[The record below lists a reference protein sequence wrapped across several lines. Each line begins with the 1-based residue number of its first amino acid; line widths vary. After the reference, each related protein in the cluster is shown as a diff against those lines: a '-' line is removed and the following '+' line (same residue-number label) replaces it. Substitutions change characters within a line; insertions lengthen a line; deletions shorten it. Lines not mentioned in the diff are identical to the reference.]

1 MALAFADGA
10 KAGSHEPYGRR
21 SMDLD
26 RVKSLI
32 DAMAASDLAEM
43 QVSEGGWSL
52 RLVRRPQPSD
62 MAEAP
67 HVIRKAAPAGE
78 RSQPARARLD
88 QVPKDETSGV
98 VAPLFGIV
106 YLQPAPDAP
115 AFVSPGQAVK
125 AGATLCVIEAMKMLH
140 EVRAER
146 DGTISAVLVSSG
158 QEVEAGQQLM
168 RLE

>member
-1 MALAFADGA
+1 MALAFGA
-10 KAGSHEPYGRR
+10 KAGSHDPHGRR

-52 RLVRRPQPSD
+52 RLVRRPQPS
-62 MAEAP
+62 EALGAP
-67 HVIRKAAPAGE
+67 QLGRKTAPAAE
-78 RSQPARARLD
+78 RSQPARARVD
-88 QVPKDETSGV
+88 RASNQEISGV

-115 AFVSPGQAVK
+115 AFVSPGQTVK
-125 AGATLCVIEAMKMLH
+125 AGTPLCVIEAMKMLH

-146 DGTISAVLVSSG
+146 DGTIAAVLVSSG

>member
-1 MALAFADGA
+1 MAVAFAHGA
-10 KAGSHEPYGRR
+10 HARHDPYRRR

-52 RLVRRPQPSD
+52 RLVRRPVGD
-62 MAEAP
+62 MAGTP
-67 HVIRKAAPAGE
+67 RLVRKPASTDQ
-78 RSQPARARLD
+78 RSQPTRASVD
-88 QVPKDETSGV
+88 QPPKDEILGV
-98 VAPLFGIV
+98 LAPLFGIV
-106 YLQPAPDAP
+106 YLQPAPNAP
-115 AFVSPGQAVK
+115 AFVSLGHTVK
-125 AGATLCVIEAMKMLH
+125 AGTPLCVIEAMKMLH

-146 DGTISAVLVSSG
+146 DGIISAVLVSSG

>member
-10 KAGSHEPYGRR
+10 NANSGDPRGQL

-43 QVSEGGWSL
+43 QVSEEGWSL

-62 MAEAP
+62 MAASS
-67 HVIRKAAPAGE
+67 HVVSIAAPSDV
-78 RSQPARARLD
+78 RSQLARARLD
-88 QVPKDETSGV
+88 RPPTDETSGV

-106 YLQPAPDAP
+106 YLQPAPNAP
-115 AFVSPGQAVK
+115 AFVSPGQPVK
-125 AGATLCVIEAMKMLH
+125 AGAPLCVIEAMKMLH

-146 DGTISAVLVSSG
+146 DGVVSAVLVSSG

>member
-1 MALAFADGA
+1 MALAFADG
-10 KAGSHEPYGRR
+10 KGHDPRERL
-21 SMDLD
+21 SMDID

-43 QVSEGGWSL
+43 QVSEEGWSL
-52 RLVRRPQPSD
+52 RLVRRPRPADVAASSPVASNAVRTGRQSASARTRVD
-62 MAEAP
+62 HAP
-67 HVIRKAAPAGE
+67 KSEI
-78 RSQPARARLD
+78 Q
-88 QVPKDETSGV
+88 GV
-98 VAPLFGIV
+98 VAPLFGVV

-115 AFVSPGQAVK
+115 AFVSPGQEVK
-125 AGATLCVIEAMKMLH
+125 AGAPLCVIEAMKTLH

-146 DGTISAVLVSSG
+146 DGVISAVLVSSG

>member
-10 KAGSHEPYGRR
+10 NGNGHDLRGRL

-26 RVKSLI
+26 RIKSLI

-43 QVSEGGWSL
+43 QVSEEGWSL
-52 RLVRRPQPSD
+52 RLVRRPQPGDTAGSARTVSHVARPD
-62 MAEAP
+62 RQSQGARTRPDHAP
-67 HVIRKAAPAGE
+67 
-78 RSQPARARLD
+78 
-88 QVPKDETSGV
+88 DEGLSVV

-106 YLQPAPDAP
+106 YLQPAPNAP
-115 AFVSPGQAVK
+115 AFVSLGQAVK
-125 AGATLCVIEAMKMLH
+125 AGTPLCVIEAMKMLH

-146 DGTISAVLVSSG
+146 DGVVSAVLVSSG
-158 QEVEAGQQLM
+158 QEVGAGEQLM

>member
-1 MALAFADGA
+1 
-10 KAGSHEPYGRR
+10 
-21 SMDLD
+21 MDLD

-32 DAMAASDLAEM
+32 DAMSASDLAEM

-62 MAEAP
+62 MAAP
-67 HVIRKAAPAGE
+67 PRVVRKNTPADQ
-78 RSQPARARLD
+78 RSQPARARRD
-88 QVPKDETSGV
+88 QASNEQSFGV

-106 YLQPAPDAP
+106 YLQPAPNAP
-115 AFVSPGQAVK
+115 VFVSPGQAVT
-125 AGATLCVIEAMKMLH
+125 AGTPLCVIEAMKMLH
-140 EVRAER
+140 EIRAER

-158 QEVEAGQQLM
+158 QEVEAGQELM